1 MQIINKTKDTRVSE
15 NAVMATS
22 VFSRMKGLLGRA
34 SLNKGEALILN
45 PCNSIHTF
53 FMRFAIDVLFVDK
66 QGRIIKACK
75 NIKPYRITP
84 IYLRSSFVIE
94 LPVGTI
100 DSSGTSKSDR
110 LALIS

>member
-1 MQIINKTKDTRVSE
+1 MQIINKTRNTLIAD
-15 NAVMATS
+15 NAVMAAS
-22 VFSRMKGLLGRA
+22 LFSRMKGLLGKH

-53 FMRFAIDVLFVDK
+53 FMRFTIDALFVDK
-66 QGRIIKACK
+66 EGRIIQACE

-100 DSSGTSKSDR
+100 GSSSTSKSDK